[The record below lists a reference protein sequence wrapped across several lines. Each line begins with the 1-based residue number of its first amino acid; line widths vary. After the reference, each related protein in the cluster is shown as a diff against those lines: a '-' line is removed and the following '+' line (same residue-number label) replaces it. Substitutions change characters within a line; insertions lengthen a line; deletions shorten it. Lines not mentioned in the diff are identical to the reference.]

1 MEYPGFD
8 VVVIGAGSAGCV
20 LAGQLCQKTNFRVC
34 LVEAGPDY
42 GAMSSG
48 RWPPELL
55 DPRQIPTTHDWGYVE
70 ERPDGR
76 IMEEARAKV
85 IGGCSAHNQCAAIWG
100 VPDDYDHWESLGN
113 PDWGYAAIKPFI
125 DRIEKAATASAMDY
139 RGHDGTFPTKP
150 YSDVELA
157 FWQRRF
163 LEAALAIGFP
173 RLVDLSSPLPEEG
186 VAPVHANVK
195 DSVRWNTAF
204 AFLDPI
210 RGHPN
215 LTILSK
221 TLADRL
227 IVERGTATT
236 LVAHSDDGVFE
247 IPGRHFVLCAGTYG
261 SPAILMRSGIGP
273 ADHLEAL
280 DIAVQLNLAGVGR
293 NLHDHPGISIQ
304 YEPGLEAQQAL
315 VNDLARGQLYAG
327 QVMLRTR
334 STLCKEGFDLHVF
347 AFQPR
352 TDSGKWNFEIFAFHL
367 APLSRGRVLLRGKYA
382 HQPPRINLGLLS
394 DSEQRDLAVLTEGF
408 HFIRRLAQFAPLVAV
423 IRDEAEPWKSLNDE
437 REVHAYIQAHVTSYA
452 HPVGTCKMGPSS
464 DPSSVVDSSGLV
476 HGTSNIFVAD
486 ASIMPQIVRANTNLT
501 CLLIGFRM
509 AEWLSSHAGL

>member
-1 MEYPGFD
+1 MEYPIFD

-20 LAGQLCQKTNFRVC
+20 LAGHLCQMNNLSVC

-76 IMEEARAKV
+76 IMGEARAKV
-85 IGGCSAHNQCAAIWG
+85 IGGCSTHNQCAAIWG
-100 VPDDYDHWESLGN
+100 VPGDYDYWASLRNPHWS
-113 PDWGYAAIKPFI
+113 YAEIKPLI
-125 DRIEKAATASAMDY
+125 DRLEKATTASAVDY
-139 RGHDGTFPTKP
+139 RGHDGIFPTKP
-150 YSDVELA
+150 YRDEELS
-157 FWQRRF
+157 FWQRCF
-163 LEAALAIGFP
+163 LEAALATGFP
-173 RLVDLSSPLPEEG
+173 RLADLSSPLPEEG

-204 AFLDPI
+204 AFLDPV

-215 LTILSK
+215 LTILSN

-227 IVERGTATT
+227 IVEGGTTT
-236 LVAHSDDGVFE
+236 ALVAHSDNGVFQ
-247 IPGRHFVLCAGTYG
+247 IRGRHFVLCAGTYG

-273 ADHLEAL
+273 TEHLEAL
-280 DIAVQLNLAGVGR
+280 DIAVELDLAGVGR
-293 NLHDHPGISIQ
+293 NLQDHPGINIQ
-304 YEPGLEAQQAL
+304 YEPGLQAQQAL
-315 VNDLARGQLYAG
+315 ENDLARGQLYAG
-327 QVMLRTR
+327 QVMLRAR
-334 STLCKEGFDLHVF
+334 SAFCKEGFDLHVF

-352 TDSGKWNFEIFAFHL
+352 NDSGGWNFEIFVFHL
-367 APLSRGRVLLRGKYA
+367 TPSSRGRVLLRGKDV

-394 DSEQRDLAVLTEGF
+394 DPEQRDLAVLTEGF
-408 HFIRRLAQFAPLVAV
+408 HLIRRLARSVPLADA
-423 IRDEAEPWKSLNDE
+423 IRNEVEPGRPLNDE
-437 REVHAYIQAHVTSYA
+437 REVHAYIQAHVSSYA
-452 HPVGTCKMGPSS
+452 HPVGTCKMGPGN